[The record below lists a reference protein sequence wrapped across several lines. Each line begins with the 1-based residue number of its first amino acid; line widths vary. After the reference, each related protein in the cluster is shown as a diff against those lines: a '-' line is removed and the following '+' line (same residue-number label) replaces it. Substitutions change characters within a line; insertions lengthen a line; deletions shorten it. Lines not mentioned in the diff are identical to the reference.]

1 MAIGTTLALIGVGAK
16 VLGGLFGG
24 WAASR
29 AKRKALEAKRNEINN
44 AIKKGDDDLA
54 DYIEQLDNS
63 YDIAMNSL
71 EDSRQQTATALG
83 YTQTQRS
90 SDAATNSMLNTR
102 QSELEYQQLAQ
113 ILSSNEKSVGSA
125 VQQASQ
131 TGFRNTGSN
140 ANNIEDAERQAEYAA
155 SQALGQIQLSS
166 AQRFASASSN
176 YFSQTANIES
186 YQQNLETIARKK
198 TENTNTYNLNKTQ
211 ATDKWNQQKALYE
224 KMLKSDDLNYTTA
237 DGFSDF
243 LGTLTNTFSTFADY
257 DLKK

>member
-1 MAIGTTLALIGVGAK
+1 MAWGVIAAIGIGAK
-16 VLGGLFGG
+16 LVGGLFSG
-24 WAASR
+24 WAARS
-29 AKRKALEAKRNEINN
+29 AKEQALKAKRNEIRN

-71 EDSRQQTATALG
+71 EDSRQQNAMALG
-83 YTQTQRS
+83 YTQTQKATDAMS
-90 SDAATNSMLNTR
+90 SYTLNTR
-102 QSELEYQQLAQ
+102 QSELEFQQLAQ
-113 ILSSNEKSVGSA
+113 ILASNEKSVGST

-131 TGFRNTGSN
+131 SGFRNTGSN
-140 ANNIEDAERQAEYAA
+140 ANNTEEAEKQAEYAA

-166 AQRFASASSN
+166 AQRFKSAADN
-176 YFSQTANIES
+176 YFSQSANIES

-224 KMLKSDDLNYTTA
+224 KMLKSDDLNYTTEDNFA
-237 DGFSDF
+237 YW
-243 LGTLTNTFSTFADY
+243 LGQLTTAFGTFADW